1 MIGPKKISSL
11 KIRDKRVEN
20 NDEKVRD
27 TGDTKKEGLIDMQLE
42 LQERRAEERERELGR
57 RNHSQE
63 LFKTEERHQA
73 QIQDL
78 KWMNGT
84 QDN

>member
-20 NDEKVRD
+20 NNEKVRD
-27 TGDTKKEGLIDMQLE
+27 IGVTKKRGSNRYAI
-42 LQERRAEERERELGR
+42 RITGGRELGR

-78 KWMNGT
+78 TWTNAT

>member
-27 TGDTKKEGLIDMQLE
+27 IGVTKKEGLIDMQLE
-42 LQERRAEERERELGR
+42 LQERRERIGQKKLQPRTFQ
-57 RNHSQE
+57 N
-63 LFKTEERHQA
+63 
-73 QIQDL
+73 
-78 KWMNGT
+78 
-84 QDN
+84 